1 VTKIKNGFL
10 MEAVT
15 LPLEKILPSRKLKP
29 GVQETSRFKMIEA
42 SVREVGIIEPPVV
55 YPQGKSGMYLLL
67 DGHIRLEILR
77 GLGRPDVLCLVST
90 DDEGCTYNI
99 RVNRLAPI
107 QENRMILKA
116 IADGVSEEAI
126 AKALNVSPKTIRDSR
141 SQLTDICA
149 EAIDALKDKPIAD
162 MALRVLKKVKAYRQI
177 EMADLMVMSNT
188 YTAAYAR
195 TLLAATPL
203 DQLVEE
209 PSTADKPEQM
219 AKLEVEMRAV
229 ERDFVVLE
237 ESYSRDTLNLQLA
250 RGYLKT
256 LLQNTR
262 VAKYLGQK
270 HGELHAQLQKVVEA
284 TSLEGA

>member
-1 VTKIKNGFL
+1 MRVLDRPAGEQRAALFSARRQDL
-10 MEAVT
+10 SGRGA
-15 LPLEKILPSRKLKP
+15 SP
-29 GVQETSRFKMIEA
+29 GGVEGA
-42 SVREVGIIEPPVV
+42 AG
-55 YPQGKSGMYLLL
+55 G
-67 DGHIRLEILR
+67 
-77 GLGRPDVLCLVST
+77 VL
-90 DDEGCTYNI
+90 
-99 RVNRLAPI
+99 
-107 QENRMILKA
+107 
-116 IADGVSEEAI
+116 
-126 AKALNVSPKTIRDSR
+126 ALNVSPKTIRDSR
-141 SQLTDICA
+141 SQLTDICS

-162 MALRVLKKVKAYRQI
+162 MALRVLKKVKPYRQI

-237 ESYSRDTLNLQLA
+237 ESYSRDTLKLQLA

-256 LLQNTR
+256 LSPSVWRTTGCRSHFIFRRGR
-262 VAKYLGQK
+262 VVWCHGQLPEEV
-270 HGELHAQLQKVVEA
+270 GDRD
-284 TSLEGA
+284 